1 MDKLVFKRKMYGT
14 LLDWKRSSKGTSAL
28 MLEGARRIGKSTL
41 VEEFARKEY
50 KSYILIDFN
59 RVGEDIKSLFSNLM
73 DLDFIFV
80 YLQNTYNVT
89 LYARDSVIIFDEV
102 QQCPNA
108 RQAIK
113 YLVQDGRF
121 DYIETGS
128 LISIYKNTMDITIP
142 SEEYRVEMFPM
153 DYEEFR
159 WALGDEQGCALSRQV
174 FEKQVSLGDGVNRM
188 KMRDFR
194 LYMLVGGMPQAV
206 NKYLETK
213 NLKEVDAVKRQII
226 QLYTDD
232 FRKIDST
239 GKLSKLFM
247 AIPSQLS
254 QGISRF
260 QPTTVVGNI
269 GSEKIGDLLMKL
281 EDSKTVNIAYHANDP
296 NVGLSLNT
304 DMNRYK
310 LYVGDTGL
318 FVTLAFWDKDYTEN
332 IIYDK
337 LLDDKLSAN
346 LGYVYE
352 NIVAQIFRATG
363 YQLFYYTFPKDDNHN
378 YEIDFLLSKGNKLCP
393 IEVKS
398 SSYKTHASL
407 DAFMKKYSQ
416 RVGTP
421 YLIYTKDLR
430 TDNQVRLIPTYMS
443 CYL

>member
-1 MDKLVFKRKMYGT
+1 MGTVVFKRKMYDK
-14 LLDWKRSSKGTSAL
+14 LLDWKKSSKGSSAL

-59 RVGEDIKSLFSNLM
+59 KVGEDIQNLFSNLV

-80 YLQNTYNVT
+80 YLQNAYNVT
-89 LYARDSVIIFDEV
+89 LYSRESVIIFDEV
-102 QQCPNA
+102 QQCPKA

-128 LISIYKNTMDITIP
+128 LISIHKNTVNITIP

-159 WALGDEQGCALSRQV
+159 WALGDEQSIALSRQV
-174 FEKQVSLGDGVNRM
+174 FERQMSLGDDVNRL

-213 NLKEVDAVKRQII
+213 SLKEVDTVKRQII

-260 QPTTVVGNI
+260 QPTPVVGNI
-269 GSEKIGDLLMKL
+269 GSEKLGDLLMNL

-304 DMNRYK
+304 DTTRYK

-337 LLDDKLSAN
+337 LLNDKLSAN

-352 NIVAQIFRATG
+352 NIVAQIFRVSG

-398 SSYKTHASL
+398 SSYNTHSSL
-407 DAFMKKYSQ
+407 DAFIKKYSQ
-416 RVGTP
+416 RIGTP
-421 YLIYTKDLR
+421 CLIYTKDLR
-430 TDNQVRLIPTYMS
+430 TDNQVRLIPTYMT

>member
-41 VEEFARKEY
+41 VEDFARKEY

-80 YLQNTYNVT
+80 YLQNTYKVT
-89 LYARDSVIIFDEV
+89 LYPRDSVIIFDEV

-159 WALGDEQGCALSRQV
+159 WALGDEQGCGLSRQV

-213 NLKEVDAVKRQII
+213 NLNEVDAVKRQII

-269 GSEKIGDLLMKL
+269 GAEKIGDLLMKL

-310 LYVGDTGL
+310 LYIGDTGL

-332 IIYDK
+332 LIYDK

-352 NIVAQIFRATG
+352 NIVAQIFRVAG

-407 DAFMKKYSQ
+407 DAFIKKYSQ

>member
-14 LLDWKRSSKGTSAL
+14 LLDWKCSSKGTSAL

-73 DLDFIFV
+73 NLDFIFV

-174 FEKQVSLGDGVNRM
+174 FDKQMSLGDGVNRM

-206 NKYLETK
+206 NKYLGTK

-352 NIVAQIFRATG
+352 NVVAQIFRATG

-407 DAFMKKYSQ
+407 DAFVKKYSQ